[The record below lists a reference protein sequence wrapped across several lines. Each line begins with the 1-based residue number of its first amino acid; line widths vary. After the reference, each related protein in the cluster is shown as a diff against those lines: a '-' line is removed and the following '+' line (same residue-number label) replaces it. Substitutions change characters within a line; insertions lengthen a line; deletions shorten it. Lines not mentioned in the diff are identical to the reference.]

1 MKITSYHIFKKILFT
16 LIIISCLLSFTKADD
31 IREFEIESISIGDS
45 LLEHFEKKQIE
56 KFVNYD
62 DLPSD
67 MQYRIAEIYNGQDL
81 NMTNYDAMQFYYKPN
96 DPNFI
101 IQSLSGL
108 IDCGNKNKC
117 DKIFMRVV
125 DDLSRI
131 YGVGNKNTVVH
142 PDDKTGKSVHTYYEF
157 SLNSGSIT
165 ATNRLWSDAVEY
177 TSVVSVALFSDKI
190 IKWIKSGWG
199 VN

>member
-1 MKITSYHIFKKILFT
+1 MKITSLDTLKKILFT
-16 LIIISCLLSFTKADD
+16 LIIIFSLQSFTTADD
-31 IREFEIESISIGDS
+31 INEFEIEGMSIGDS
-45 LLEHFEKKQIE
+45 LLEYFNKKQIE
-56 KFVNYD
+56 NFINYD

-117 DKIFMRVV
+117 DKRHFVRCRSPEQIHGIF
-125 DDLSRI
+125 
-131 YGVGNKNTVVH
+131 K
-142 PDDKTGKSVHTYYEF
+142 
-157 SLNSGSIT
+157 
-165 ATNRLWSDAVEY
+165 
-177 TSVVSVALFSDKI
+177 
-190 IKWIKSGWG
+190 
-199 VN
+199 

>member
-1 MKITSYHIFKKILFT
+1 MRIFLSILILIFT
-16 LIIISCLLSFTKADD
+16 LQSWSKADD
-31 IREFEIESISIGDS
+31 IIDFEIEGMSVGDS
-45 LLEHFEKKQIE
+45 LLEYFNQKQIE
-56 KFVNYD
+56 NFINYD

-67 MQYRIAEIYNGQDL
+67 MQYRIAEIYNGQDF

-157 SLNSGSIT
+157 LLNSGSIT
-165 ATNRLWSDAVEY
+165 ATNRLWSDEVEY
-177 TSVVSVALFSDKI
+177 TSVVSVTLFSDKI

-199 VN
+199 AS

>member
-1 MKITSYHIFKKILFT
+1 MRIFLTILI
-16 LIIISCLLSFTKADD
+16 LIFNLQSWTKADD
-31 IREFEIESISIGDS
+31 IRDFEIEGMSIGDS
-45 LLEHFEKKQIE
+45 LLEYFDKKQIE
-56 KFVNYD
+56 KFINYD

-67 MQYRIAEIYNGQDL
+67 MQYRIAEIYHVQDL
-81 NMTNYDAMQFYYKPN
+81 NMRNYDAMQFYYKPN
-96 DPNFI
+96 DPNFK

-108 IDCGNKNKC
+108 IECGNKNKC
-117 DKIFMRVV
+117 DKIFNSVV
-125 DDLSRI
+125 NDLIRI
-131 YGVGNKNTVVH
+131 YGNGNKNTVVH